1 METRRKAGEN
11 PVYLSSEEACKRL
24 RLSRDTLH
32 KLIRTGALAAHKTSS
47 GRTAPYR
54 ISEDAI
60 ADYIKRQTAA
70 AAS

>member
-1 METRRKAGEN
+1 METRRNAEEN
-11 PVYLSSEEACKRL
+11 PVYLTSDEACKRL

-32 KLIRTGALAAHKTSS
+32 KLIKSGALRAHKTSS

-60 ADYIKRQTAA
+60 ADYLTRQTAEA
-70 AAS
+70 AR

>member
-1 METRRKAGEN
+1 M
-11 PVYLSSEEACKRL
+11 YLSSEEACKRL

-32 KLIRTGALAAHKTSS
+32 KLIKSGALRAHKTSP

-54 ISEDAI
+54 ISEEAI
-60 ADYIKRQTAA
+60 AEYIRRQTAG